1 MSKKNKRND
10 LILIGV
16 VLVIAIVSFM
26 VFNLYRGNTIA
37 KGEVVVKVDGKT
49 FGTYDLNTDQKIP
62 IKSGD
67 HVNVLE
73 IKEGKAKM
81 IEADCPDQVCVNQ
94 KAIDRNLESIICL
107 PNKIVVEIKGE
118 ESAVDTTAN

>member
-10 LILIGV
+10 LILIGI
-16 VLVIAIVSFM
+16 VLVLAVVSFV
-26 VFNLYRGNTIA
+26 VFNVYRGNTIT

-49 FGTYDLNTDQKIP
+49 FGTYNLNRDQKIS

-67 HVNVLE
+67 HLNILE
-73 IKEGKAKM
+73 IKDGKAKM

-107 PNKIVVEIKGE
+107 PNKILVEIKGE
-118 ESAVDTTAN
+118 EGAVDTTAN